1 MCRNSGLPPLERTP
15 LTQQTRP
22 KSQPDYDV
30 IKQSDVM
37 VTARDGIRLAT
48 DLYLPAR
55 NGEPVQG
62 AFPAIM
68 ERTPYNK
75 EAAPRPDTAQYFA
88 SRGYVVIFQDNRG
101 RFKSEGSFVK
111 YLNDPHDGYDTLEW
125 VGKQPW
131 SNGKVGTFGI
141 SYGAHTQAALTA
153 TNPPNLAC
161 TFMDCGGFTN
171 AHDNSCRNSGTLEL
185 RQICW
190 AFTHAKASK
199 EALSD
204 PTIKAAL
211 EAEDLREWFKRM
223 PWKKGHSPLRWAP
236 DYEDYIFDMWT
247 RADFDDY
254 WKQMGICGELYF
266 DQYADVPQLHIGSWY
281 DPYTRTTTRNYTGLS
296 PIKKGPVRMILG
308 PWTHGAHDVSYSGDV
323 DFGPDAVV
331 AGNLADDYNDM
342 RLRWFDRWL
351 KGMENAVEQEASVRI
366 FVMGGGDGR
375 KNAEGR
381 MNHGGRWRDE
391 QGWPIARA
399 RNTEF
404 YFHSD
409 GSLSTTT
416 PQQDAS
422 PSRYTFDPKEPVPT
436 IGGNI
441 SSGADIMVG
450 GAFHQQEGPRFFGS
464 KEPYLPLASRHDVLV
479 FETPPLDEEIE
490 VTGPVI
496 VRLWASSSCVDTDFT
511 AKLIDVHPPNEDYP
525 QGFDMNITDGVIRA
539 RYRDSSEKA
548 ELMEPGKVYEFTIEL
563 YPTSNLFARGHRIR
577 VDISSSNFPRLD
589 VNPNTGEPLGLSR
602 RTEVA
607 ENTVQHDRQHPSH
620 ILLPVIP
627 TG

>member
-1 MCRNSGLPPLERTP
+1 MA
-15 LTQQTRP
+15 QQTRP
-22 KSQPDYDV
+22 KSQPEYEV
-30 IKQSDVM
+30 IKQSNVM
-37 VTARDGIRLAT
+37 VTARDGINLAT
-48 DLYLPAR
+48 NLYFPAR
-55 NGEPVQG
+55 NGEPIQG

-68 ERTPYNK
+68 ERTPYDK

-88 SRGYVVIFQDNRG
+88 SRGYVVIFQDTRG

-125 VGKQPW
+125 IGKQPW

-141 SYGAHTQAALTA
+141 SYGAHTQAALAA

-161 TFMDCGGFTN
+161 TFMDSGGFTN
-171 AHDNSCRNSGTLEL
+171 AHDNSCRNSGTLEM

-247 RADFDDY
+247 QADFGEY
-254 WKQMGICGELYF
+254 WQQMGICNELYF
-266 DQYADVPQLHIGSWY
+266 DQSADVPQLHMGSWY

-296 PIKKGPVRMILG
+296 PIKGGPVRMVLG
-308 PWTHGAHDVSYSGDV
+308 PWTHGQHDVSYSGDV

-342 RLRWFDRWL
+342 RLQWFDRWL
-351 KGMENAVEQEASVRI
+351 KGIGNGVEQEASVRF

-375 KNAEGR
+375 KNADGR
-381 MNHGGRWRDE
+381 LNHGGHWRDE

-404 YFHSD
+404 YLHSN
-409 GSLSTTT
+409 GSLSTTP
-416 PQQDAS
+416 PQPDAS
-422 PSRYTFDPKEPVPT
+422 PSRYAFDPKEPVPT

-441 SSGADIMVG
+441 SSGADVMVG
-450 GAFHQQEGPRFFGS
+450 GAFHQQEDPRFFGS
-464 KEPYLPLASRHDVLV
+464 REPYLPLASRHDVLV
-479 FETPPLDEEIE
+479 FETPPLDNEIE

-496 VRLWASSSCVDTDFT
+496 VNLWASSSCTDTDFT
-511 AKLIDVHPPNEDYP
+511 AKLIDVHPANEDYP
-525 QGFDMNITDGVIRA
+525 QGFEMNITDGVIRA
-539 RYRDSSEKA
+539 RYRNSFEEA
-548 ELMEPGKVYEFTIEL
+548 ELMDPGEVYQFAIEL

-602 RTEVA
+602 RTEIA

-627 TG
+627 SG